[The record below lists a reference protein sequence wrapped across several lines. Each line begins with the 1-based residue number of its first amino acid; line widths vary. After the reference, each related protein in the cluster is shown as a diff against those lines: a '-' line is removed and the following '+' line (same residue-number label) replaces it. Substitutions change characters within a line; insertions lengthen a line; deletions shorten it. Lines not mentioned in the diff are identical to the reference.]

1 MGASS
6 LHPKKNLRSQKKI
19 QMVYEEEKYCNSSFT
34 SNFSQQHSW
43 ISYVRRVREISART
57 AHSENDMIFWEMM
70 ERGTAPPKKAI
81 TSGPCGTIALDH

>member
-1 MGASS
+1 
-6 LHPKKNLRSQKKI
+6 
-19 QMVYEEEKYCNSSFT
+19 MVYEEEKYCNSSFT

-81 TSGPCGTIALDH
+81 TAGPCGTIALDH